1 MLARLTLS
9 LRCTGKQ
16 IFDIIMWVSTD
27 DNNSSVHIKKI
38 PYSIIELCLAGLDTI
53 LQPTI
58 FRIFLNEDFIIRLL
72 PSFTAFGLENLQYC
86 VLRPKKTLK

>member
-38 PYSIIELCLAGLDTI
+38 PYSIIELCLAWYD
-53 LQPTI
+53 
-58 FRIFLNEDFIIRLL
+58 
-72 PSFTAFGLENLQYC
+72 FTADDFTADNFSYFSE
-86 VLRPKKTLK
+86 